1 VRSPNSPWTALA
13 LAAACVA
20 AAFYLFWPGT
30 PVAPP
35 TGTGPDRPDEGVQV
49 EPPEP
54 VAAPVEGRGDVDVVT
69 AVRGQASRDGRT
81 ELVLTVVYARGTEQR
96 PAPFLQIVLTDEAGR
111 GAQATRTN
119 AAGGATFELP
129 EASPERVAVKS
140 AGGGRATLPV
150 RRGERTTATLV
161 LPVRLE
167 VSGRVLDAS
176 GRGVAD
182 ADIVRQGF
190 GSDDEPAPV
199 GRSAADGRYAIAVA
213 LGGHFAAEH
222 PDYAPSKAI
231 WMRPEENDVPQAL
244 DFTLLG
250 RAAALHGTVLAHTGQ
265 PVAGA
270 SLTCTATTSSPKRRA
285 VSDADGAFRLD
296 NLVPGPNRLV
306 VTAPG
311 HGAVE
316 VTTIAE
322 PGGRAVDV
330 RLAPACR
337 IVGRATDAVGEPA
350 AGARVEIQRFGRTFG
365 TTTGADGT
373 FTLDDLAPGPVEATA
388 RRNGT
393 PRAARA
399 ETALVLTPGIDAR
412 WDVQFGADARPG
424 LLGRLLLSAG
434 RAHGGWRV
442 VIRRGTERITQAQT
456 DGEGCFDVAID
467 VATAGADSVDALLY
481 APDHEP
487 TATGFAD
494 HLAEGLPVAA
504 EQRVLIP
511 VPASPQHALR
521 GSVRA
526 ENGVPL
532 PATIGVWHQ
541 QRREFVEVR
550 ADGDG
555 QFVVPRVPKGTVDVV
570 VTHAGWPGVHRRD
583 LTMTA
588 FQDLVLSPIVLTAGG
603 AVFGDVRTPNGPPAE
618 VTISITTNR
627 ERFVADYVD
636 GTYRFP
642 ALPPGGHRLQVQ
654 APGVAATTFE
664 ILVQAGV
671 DVRHDI
677 VLQPGITRRV
687 RVTAPTA
694 SDATVQ
700 LRLRQRSNDDQPGDL
715 TWAASAPLA
724 ANGGAAA
731 AEFVVC
737 LPPGNYEAFATTRGG
752 LSTQTTLVF
761 VHDGEPAEMTLRRP

>member
-1 VRSPNSPWTALA
+1 MRPPNSPWTALA

-20 AAFYLFWPGT
+20 AAIYLFRPGT

-35 TGTGPDRPDEGVQV
+35 TGTGPDRPAEGAQV
-49 EPPEP
+49 EPPGP
-54 VAAPVEGRGDVDVVT
+54 IAAPVEGRVDADVDVVT
-69 AVRGQASRDGRT
+69 AVRGEASRDGRT
-81 ELVLTVVYARGTEQR
+81 ELVLTVVHARGAEQR

-119 AAGGATFELP
+119 AAGEATFELP
-129 EASPERVAVKS
+129 EASPERVAVTG

-150 RRGERTTATLV
+150 RRGERTKATLV

-190 GSDDEPAPV
+190 GGDDEPAPV

-213 LGGHFAAEH
+213 LGGYFSAEH
-222 PDYAPSKAI
+222 TDYAPSKAI
-231 WMRPEENDVPQAL
+231 WMRPEEHDVPQAL

-311 HGAVE
+311 HGGVE
-316 VTTIAE
+316 VSTTAE

-337 IVGRATDAVGEPA
+337 IVGRATDGAGLPA
-350 AGARVEIQRFGRTFG
+350 AGARIEVRRFGRPFG
-365 TTTGADGT
+365 TTTDADGT
-373 FTLDDLAPGPVEATA
+373 FTLADLAPGPVEATA

-399 ETALVLTPGIDAR
+399 HTELVLTPGLDAR
-412 WDVQFGADARPG
+412 WDFQFGADAEPG
-424 LLGRLLLSAG
+424 LLGQLLPTAG
-434 RAHGGWRV
+434 RPRGGWRV
-442 VIRRGTERITQAQT
+442 VIRRGNERITQAQT
-456 DGEGCFDVAID
+456 DGEGCFDVPIEG
-467 VATAGADSVDALLY
+467 TEPVDALLH

-487 TATGFAD
+487 KAVGFAD
-494 HLAEGLPVAA
+494 HLAEGLPVGSG
-504 EQRVLIP
+504 QRILIP

-555 QFVVPRVPKGTVDVV
+555 EFVVPRVPKGTVDVA

-687 RVTAPTA
+687 RVTAPKA
-694 SDATVQ
+694 LEATVQ
-700 LRLRQRSNDDQPGDL
+700 LRLRQRTNDDRPGDL

-737 LPPGNYEAFATTRGG
+737 LPPGNYEALATTRGG
-752 LSTQTTLVF
+752 LSAQTTLVF
-761 VHDGEPAEMTLRRP
+761 VFDGEPAEMTLRRH